1 MNVKTILLAGVPASG
16 KSTIF
21 REVRDILFDIQIPF
35 KYKKLRGI
43 RNENGRIQML
53 GVFDNSKH
61 EGTDKL
67 SMTVIDDALEYI
79 RNLEPG
85 VKKVVLLEGDRLL
98 NERFIDETKAEVII
112 IEASKYTLLKRHIER
127 KDNQP
132 ETFLKRCETK
142 VRNIQQKYGV
152 TPYRNNTPTDK
163 EYIVKLINDK
173 VIEWITKNT

>member
-1 MNVKTILLAGVPASG
+1 MNVLTILLAGVPASG

-21 REVRDILFDIQIPF
+21 REVRDKLFDIQMPF

-79 RNLEPG
+79 KSLEPG
-85 VKKVVLLEGDRLL
+85 FKKVVLLEGDRLL
-98 NERFIDETKAEVII
+98 NERFIEETKAEVII
-112 IEASKYTLLKRHIER
+112 IEASKFTLLKRHIER
-127 KDNQP
+127 GDNQS

-142 VRNIQQKYGV
+142 INNIIKKYNLK
-152 TPYRNNTPTDK
+152 PNKNNDLYDR
-163 EYIVKLINDK
+163 ERIVQMLVERANNWLN
-173 VIEWITKNT
+173 V

>member
-1 MNVKTILLAGVPASG
+1 MNVLTILLAGVPASG

-21 REVRDILFDIQIPF
+21 REVRDKLFDIQIPF

-79 RNLEPG
+79 KSLEPG
-85 VKKVVLLEGDRLL
+85 FKKVVLLEGDRLL
-98 NERFIDETKAEVII
+98 NERFIEETKAEVIT
-112 IEASKYTLLKRHIER
+112 IEASQYTLLKRHIER
-127 KDNQP
+127 KDNQS

-142 VRNIQQKYGV
+142 VSNIQKKYGLQ
-152 TPYRNNTPTDK
+152 PLQNNTEIEK
-163 EYIVKLINDK
+163 EHIVKTIAK
-173 VIEWITKNT
+173 EVIGWITKNT

>member
-21 REVRDILFDIQIPF
+21 REVRDKLFDIQIPF

-67 SMTVIDDALEYI
+67 SMTVIADALEYI
-79 RNLEPG
+79 KSLEPG
-85 VKKVVLLEGDRLL
+85 FKKVSG
-98 NERFIDETKAEVII
+98 
-112 IEASKYTLLKRHIER
+112 
-127 KDNQP
+127 
-132 ETFLKRCETK
+132 
-142 VRNIQQKYGV
+142 
-152 TPYRNNTPTDK
+152 
-163 EYIVKLINDK
+163 
-173 VIEWITKNT
+173 

>member
-1 MNVKTILLAGVPASG
+1 MNVLTILLAGVPASG

-21 REVRDILFDIQIPF
+21 REVRDKLFDIQIPF

-79 RNLEPG
+79 KSLEPG
-85 VKKVVLLEGDRLL
+85 FKKVVLLEGDRLL
-98 NERFIDETKAEVII
+98 NERFIEETKAKVII
-112 IEASKYTLLKRHIER
+112 IEASQYTLLKRHIER
-127 KDNQP
+127 KDNQS
-132 ETFLKRCETK
+132 ETFLKRCKTK
-142 VRNIQQKYGV
+142 VSNIQKKYGLQ
-152 TPYRNNTPTDK
+152 TLQNNTEIEKD
-163 EYIVKLINDK
+163 YIVKTISK
-173 VIEWITKNT
+173 EVIGWITKNT

>member
-1 MNVKTILLAGVPASG
+1 MNVLTILLAGVPASG

-21 REVRDILFDIQIPF
+21 REVRDHLFDIQIPF
-35 KYKKLRGI
+35 KYKKLRGV

-79 RNLEPG
+79 RRLEPG
-85 VKKVVLLEGDRLL
+85 FKKVVLLEGDRLL
-98 NERFIDETKAEVII
+98 NERFIEETNAEVII
-112 IEASKYTLLKRHIER
+112 IEASKYILLKRHIER
-127 KDNQP
+127 NDNQS

-142 VRNIQQKYGV
+142 VSNIQKKYDLA
-152 TPYRNNTPTDK
+152 PLPNNTTEEK
-163 EYIVKLINDK
+163 ERIVKLINK
-173 VIEWITKNT
+173 KASEWIITNT